1 MLMIKNR
8 LSAILG
14 EQRMRVSELS
24 KLSGISQNALNK
36 IYHNKT
42 KGIDF
47 QTLDK
52 LCEVLKCSTQ
62 DLFQYIEGW
71 IQTFT
76 LRLSRWHQNILAP
89 CGILVEPLSFAKWV
103 RLHAEWLRSEER
115 GSRSFK
121 LFFFIHS
128 EQKITTSL
136 RQNHYSS
143 CKLRFLVMTWFIKT
157 KRSGRYRLFCTI
169 RDSETVLDYWRLDR
183 LNAVLAKTC
192 WVCYAH
198 TAHLPKS
205 AVRNDH
211 SLHEFSNRLH
221 YLIFFNEEMKL
232 LCSISPSTFVKNIW
246 QSFSSASIFGK
257 CEIS

>member
-71 IQTFT
+71 IYKPLPYHCLDDIKTSSPLEGEEWGEGVKVFQVILFHT
-76 LRLSRWHQNILAP
+76 LR
-89 CGILVEPLSFAKWV
+89 
-103 RLHAEWLRSEER
+103 AEDYYV
-115 GSRSFK
+115 
-121 LFFFIHS
+121 
-128 EQKITTSL
+128 TTS
-136 RQNHYSS
+136 
-143 CKLRFLVMTWFIKT
+143 KL
-157 KRSGRYRLFCTI
+157 LFQLQVKV
-169 RDSETVLDYWRLDR
+169 S
-183 LNAVLAKTC
+183 
-192 WVCYAH
+192 
-198 TAHLPKS
+198 
-205 AVRNDH
+205 RNDMI
-211 SLHEFSNRLH
+211 
-221 YLIFFNEEMKL
+221 Y
-232 LCSISPSTFVKNIW
+232 KN
-246 QSFSSASIFGK
+246 
-257 CEIS
+257 

>member
-71 IQTFT
+71 IYKP
-76 LRLSRWHQNILAP
+76 SPYP
-89 CGILVEPLSFAKWV
+89 CLDDIKTSSPLLW
-103 RLHAEWLRSEER
+103 ER

-128 EQKITTSL
+128 VQRITTSL

-157 KRSGRYRLFCTI
+157 KRSVRYRLFCTI

-183 LNAVLAKTC
+183 LNAALAKTC

-232 LCSISPSTFVKNIW
+232 LCSISPSTLVKNIW